1 MCKKILAVAYDF
13 PPSLGGIQKVA
24 YNAVLALQ
32 SAGYDVTVLTAWRP
46 GSQTFD
52 STQAF
57 RVYRL
62 RLGTNPVLLLLRYA
76 IAFLRFNWV
85 HQQQHFD
92 IVINFNIMHRAWF
105 PLLLANSFSARY
117 VSFVHGVELFYNRN
131 GDKRYNR
138 IRGQLRR
145 SDLIIANSRFT
156 AKKVFENQGNVVTIY
171 PAVDDHFFKP
181 SPKPGTLRDKY
192 HLGSEFILLTTSR
205 LVVRKGH
212 QQVIRSLPK
221 VLEEYPRLKYVIVG
235 DGPERRKLERMV
247 KDMNLQFCVFFLGAL
262 DDDYYRTLLN
272 LSDVF
277 IMPNV
282 HIEELG
288 DYEGFGI
295 VFLEAGACG
304 KPVIGGRNGGV
315 TEAIVDGKSG
325 YLVDSHDLDD
335 VAAKIRLCLNP
346 SIASQFGKYARE
358 RVEYG
363 FTWKSYGQHLLNAM
377 KRL

>member
-1 MCKKILAVAYDF
+1 M
-13 PPSLGGIQKVA
+13 
-24 YNAVLALQ
+24 
-32 SAGYDVTVLTAWRP
+32 
-46 GSQTFD
+46 
-52 STQAF
+52 
-57 RVYRL
+57 
-62 RLGTNPVLLLLRYA
+62 
-76 IAFLRFNWV
+76 
-85 HQQQHFD
+85 
-92 IVINFNIMHRAWF
+92 
-105 PLLLANSFSARY
+105 
-117 VSFVHGVELFYNRN
+117 
-131 GDKRYNR
+131 
-138 IRGQLRR
+138 
-145 SDLIIANSRFT
+145 
-156 AKKVFENQGNVVTIY
+156 
-171 PAVDDHFFKP
+171 
-181 SPKPGTLRDKY
+181 
-192 HLGSEFILLTTSR
+192 
-205 LVVRKGH
+205 
-212 QQVIRSLPK
+212 
-221 VLEEYPRLKYVIVG
+221 LEEYPRLKYVIVG